1 MDIKK
6 SQHFNFT
13 HETIPFLWHKQYKE
27 FLKFLD
33 KDGIKFL
40 KFWWKHLEE
49 NMGIKILSSAE
60 GMGFQVKKSYTIK
73 DKPVDYVLLTLPEPE
88 NIGEVY
94 YMALAKF
101 PDNQNFIARFFLMR
115 LPITR
120 VLALQLESRDENGIL
135 ITGLYE
141 LTPRARNVR
150 IKDGCDPKISEF
162 NKFALAELKLKG

>member
-1 MDIKK
+1 MDNRK

-13 HETIPFLWHKQYKE
+13 HETIPFLWHKQHKE

-40 KFWWKHLEE
+40 RFWWKHLEE
-49 NMGIKILSSAE
+49 NMGVKILSSAE
-60 GMGFQVKKSYTIK
+60 GMGYQVKKYFTLK
-73 DKPVDYVLLTLPEPE
+73 DKPVDYVLITLPEPE
-88 NIGEVY
+88 TPGEVY

-115 LPITR
+115 LPVTR
-120 VLALQLESRDENGIL
+120 VLALQLESKDETGNITTGI
-135 ITGLYE
+135 YE

-150 IKDGCDPKISEF
+150 VKDGCEPKLSDF
-162 NKFALAELKLKG
+162 NKLVMSELKIKG